1 MDEGAGRAVRGAAGL
16 SAGPIGLKGR
26 TRAPFPA
33 GDLPVVNP
41 PAFSSRLHGPMARL
55 TAAVV
60 EITGPPDLRDRLRR
74 AGDGDLPDDQADEL
88 GRELDLLAGLLASGR

>member
-1 MDEGAGRAVRGAAGL
+1 
-16 SAGPIGLKGR
+16 
-26 TRAPFPA
+26 
-33 GDLPVVNP
+33 
-41 PAFSSRLHGPMARL
+41 MARL